1 MNNCDT
7 QNISDPPPNARQE
20 AKVPSPPDDLGKKV
34 FFLYPHSII
43 QEDLIN
49 EILREEYE
57 VYFVKDH
64 LKAVGIFKKYP
75 NSILFIN
82 IDAVMPE
89 PKWEEYV
96 KSLVN
101 DPSLKKFKIG
111 VISYNE
117 DENVKNKYIQK
128 IGLPCG
134 YIKFKAG
141 VKETKDLLLRTLIIN
156 EAKGRRKYVRARCE
170 SDVNAKFN
178 VKIYDKLLTGD
189 ILDISSVGMA
199 CRFDSNIDMPV
210 NASFP
215 DIQLKLKGSLVTVSG
230 KILGVRKNEYDRTYV
245 ILFDPGASSFI
256 KDKIFSY
263 IFKYLQSNLEAE
275 MKTVV

>member
-1 MNNCDT
+1 MDHFED
-7 QNISDPPPNARQE
+7 QNISENPNARRD
-20 AKVPSPPDDLGKKV
+20 AKTPSPPDDLGKKV
-34 FFLYPHSII
+34 FFLYPHNII

-64 LKAVGIFKKYP
+64 LKAVRIFKKYP

-82 IDAVMPE
+82 IDTVMPE
-89 PKWEEYV
+89 PKWDAYI
-96 KSLVN
+96 KSLVT
-101 DPSLKKFKIG
+101 DSGLKSFKIG

-117 DENVKNKYIQK
+117 DENIRSKYIQK

-134 YIKFKAG
+134 YIKLKAG
-141 VKETKDLLLRTLIIN
+141 VKETKDLLLKTLIIN
-156 EAKGRRKYVRARCE
+156 DAKGRRKYVRARCE
-170 SDVNAKFN
+170 NDVNAKFN

-199 CRFDSNIDMPV
+199 CRFDTNIDMPI
-210 NASFP
+210 NTSFS

-245 ILFDPGASSFI
+245 ILFDPSMPHFI

-263 IFKYLQSNLEAE
+263 IFKYLQSNLETE
-275 MKTVV
+275 MKTV